1 MSKYDE
7 VGKPKEIKKG
17 QLRVWHIPQMP
28 MKAFRVYVKTPKD
41 AKAILNVLAIYD
53 LFQFE
58 NKIKP
63 DYSNAQGL
71 EVFENGE
78 WSEWEDN
85 YGFDIDDTEEA

>member
-1 MSKYDE
+1 MDE
-7 VGKPKEIKKG
+7 QNQVTETLDISVTDDETKKREEI
-17 QLRVWHIPQMP
+17 
-28 MKAFRVYVKTPKD
+28 ANDF
-41 AKAILNVLAIYD
+41 NVLISRIKVP
-53 LFQFE
+53 FQSILILRK

-85 YGFDIDDTEEA
+85 YGFDIDNTEEA